1 MAGKGKGFR
10 IFSNILMIVLSL
22 ACILPFVLLL
32 SSSVTSDDTI
42 LKYGY
47 SFLPR
52 DVDFAAYRFLFMGST
67 KIIKAYGLT
76 ILVTAVGMT
85 TNIFLTMM
93 LGYLLSRKD
102 LPGRAFF
109 SFFIFFTML
118 FSGGMIPSYIVW
130 SRFMKVSDTLFGLIC
145 PNLLLSAFNVILMRT
160 YFTTN
165 VPIELQE
172 AAEMD
177 SCTQI
182 GILFRICIP
191 LSKPMISTLSLFSAL
206 AYWNDWINGI
216 YYLPR
221 RTDLYTIQLVLNV
234 MQSNAQFLKDNAN
247 AQLGE
252 FAKSIPTLGIRMAIA
267 VISVVPIMIAYPFF
281 QKAFVRGIVVGGI
294 KG

>member
-160 YFTTN
+160 DLTAFSGAMNCRGRMFFSVLLSDRKPKLRTSPAWESITKG
-165 VPIELQE
+165 P
-172 AAEMD
+172 AAGHQKGTLP
-177 SCTQI
+177 SASTI
-182 GILFRICIP
+182 PGNFPHGI
-191 LSKPMISTLSLFSAL
+191 FS
-206 AYWNDWINGI
+206 
-216 YYLPR
+216 
-221 RTDLYTIQLVLNV
+221 
-234 MQSNAQFLKDNAN
+234 
-247 AQLGE
+247 
-252 FAKSIPTLGIRMAIA
+252 
-267 VISVVPIMIAYPFF
+267 
-281 QKAFVRGIVVGGI
+281 VR
-294 KG
+294 